1 MKVCQFKVRQ
11 VKKFSSGITQCLG
24 VGGTSFYYVLVK
36 NDEPFCV
43 WNRQFKN
50 GLWKHWN
57 SAVVLAI
64 IGHDV
69 ACLQNDEVIF
79 QFCRLRAFSF
89 YCRISKLK
97 KWELYEFRNQAVPWG
112 YTEWRLNFK
121 LTNFKLSSL
130 DICQVLTY
138 ARTFWYCRAEHSTS
152 TLYLKMAKLFC
163 HFVTSDE
170 KHL

>member
-50 GLWKHWN
+50 GLCKHWN

-112 YTEWRLNFK
+112 YKEWRLNSSNFFK
-121 LTNFKLSSL
+121 LTNFKLQIL
-130 DICQVLTY
+130 GRNYIMRKTY
-138 ARTFWYCRAEHSTS
+138 AKSWHMHALSDTAELSIAPQRCT
-152 TLYLKMAKLFC
+152 
-163 HFVTSDE
+163 
-170 KHL
+170 